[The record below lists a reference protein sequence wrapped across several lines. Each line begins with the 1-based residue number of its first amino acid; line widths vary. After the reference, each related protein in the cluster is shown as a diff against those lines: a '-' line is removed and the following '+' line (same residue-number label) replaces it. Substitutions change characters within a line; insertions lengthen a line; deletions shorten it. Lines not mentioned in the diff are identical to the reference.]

1 MVDLLRECLKH
12 KQKLSHDFI
21 CPRGKSHFYVYKQGC
36 KGFIACFKKV
46 FKFRRHYMPTIKGYY
61 DISIKHTNG
70 QQYTH
75 FGTISLHEHIENKQ
89 NSFSSG
95 LTELN

>member
-46 FKFRRHYMPTIKGYY
+46 FKFRRHYMPTIK
-61 DISIKHTNG
+61 DTMTSQSNTLMDNNILI
-70 QQYTH
+70 
-75 FGTISLHEHIENKQ
+75 L
-89 NSFSSG
+89 
-95 LTELN
+95 ELFLYMNTLKTSKPLFQVG